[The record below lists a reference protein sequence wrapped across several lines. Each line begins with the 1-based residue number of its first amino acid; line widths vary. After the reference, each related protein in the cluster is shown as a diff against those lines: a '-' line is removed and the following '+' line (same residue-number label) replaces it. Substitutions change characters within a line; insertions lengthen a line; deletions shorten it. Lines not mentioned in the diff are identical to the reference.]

1 MEVYNTMAIIGI
13 TESSLASSEVFI
25 GLEDELHVKDT
36 AITLI
41 KNAKHIRNE
50 DIEAAYITIK
60 QITDSL
66 TKEALKA
73 FDNGRVQLIYNDSS
87 KLTMT
92 QAIPFMTFKTKAG
105 NITYVFVDKYITMSR
120 DGSLKIEPAIFRD
133 LIIGGLVANGI
144 KNNYE
149 NLASN
154 QYLAKILMEIYCKFF
169 TRIINREFSIA
180 ADKVQY
186 DIIRYWINKYFL
198 INVYGI
204 NETAENIETLASAH
218 IKFLDETQVSIMK
231 SQYNNATISNLSGLL
246 DLLRDNS
253 SRMKSLS
260 LSMFLNNWVNY
271 YYAASM
277 LAVDNIEY
285 LIFMTICLL
294 SGNGNIVNISA
305 SEIVKEAKN
314 IKSYRGELLK
324 LI

>member
-1 MEVYNTMAIIGI
+1 MAIIGI
-13 TESSLASSEVFI
+13 TESSLANSEVFI
-25 GLEDELHVKDT
+25 GLEDTLSVKDK

-41 KNAKHIRNE
+41 KTAKHLRNE
-50 DIEAAYITIK
+50 DIEAAYIAVK

-73 FDNGRVQLIYNDSS
+73 FDAGRVQLIYNNES
-87 KLTMT
+87 KLSMT
-92 QAIPFMTFKTKAG
+92 QAVPFMTFKTKIG
-105 NITYVFVDKYITMSR
+105 FITYIFVDKYVSMGR
-120 DGSLKIEPAIFRD
+120 GGLLKIEPSIFRD
-133 LIIGGLVANGI
+133 LLIAGVIANGI
-144 KNNYE
+144 KVNYN

-186 DIIRYWINKYFL
+186 DIIRYWINKFFL
-198 INVYGI
+198 KEIFGI
-204 NETAENIETLASAH
+204 IETKENIEMLASDH
-218 IKFLDETQVSIMK
+218 IKFLDETQVSMMK
-231 SQYNNATISNLSGLL
+231 SQYEAADVHDISSLLS
-246 DLLRDNS
+246 LLRDNH

-260 LSMFLNNWVNY
+260 LSMFLNDWVNY
-271 YYAASM
+271 YYATSM